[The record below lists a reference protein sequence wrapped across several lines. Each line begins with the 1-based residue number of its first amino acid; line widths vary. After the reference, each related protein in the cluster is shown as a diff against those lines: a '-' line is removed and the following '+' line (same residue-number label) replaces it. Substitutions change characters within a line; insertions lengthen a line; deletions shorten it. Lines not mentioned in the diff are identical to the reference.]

1 MNKKDFGLLLEN
13 WERFL
18 NENESED
25 KIKNSS
31 SFNMFIESC
40 IEIEKEIDAI
50 RESLILESSSLK
62 GVYGLNEAGLIDNFK
77 KVLSGFKFR
86 KDSGEKI
93 DPNDPESQNK
103 QVLTKAS
110 KAILILF
117 ITLKCSQAFAPTAHI
132 DMSKFQPPESSPIT
146 AEAIKSA
153 TPEDIKQIN
162 KMSPEK
168 IKKLAKSLPN
178 NEVKKITDEVKK
190 IIKHEVKKEVKKI
203 KVNTKKANKLK
214 SKKAK
219 EKAKEKIKKA
229 SQEITKKTKKAFE
242 DIKKTGIDYKAAE
255 KELMDD
261 PDVKEALD
269 LAQNAPHGE
278 SGENVVNIEISEQT
292 LQLKKAFKNI
302 KSELNKFSANNE
314 MKKID
319 NLSDHNDL
327 SSVDDML
334 EEASNTTVS
343 NLIQIAKIYA
353 FKKAFSDSTFEKNIL
368 DHTIKTKL
376 TEKTIDDKDSS
387 DMKVSSKGN
396 SESSFLAWLL
406 QTANSTDS
414 NEVLHDDYDAP
425 GDGAY
430 DKLTRDLDDNAK
442 DYLDVEN
449 NPYYTDFKFAFE
461 KACFAAAKG
470 YKPAQKSV
478 GVDYDAVESNVS
490 VFIKGKTIGA
500 IDADDSKKSK

>member
-1 MNKKDFGLLLEN
+1 MNKNEFGLLLEDWGN
-13 WERFL
+13 FLQEDADKTKDDFNLELFVECLDRLESEINLSKANSLLENNLKLSNVYTL
-18 NENESED
+18 NEESIFSRIKRSMTKDTGEKLTPGD
-25 KIKNSS
+25 DDSLTRTEASNYIKGIVVIVLLMKVSALGAFGATPKIPVD
-31 SFNMFIESC
+31 
-40 IEIEKEIDAI
+40 EIDAPPAVVA
-50 RESLILESSSLK
+50 ELK
-62 GVYGLNEAGLIDNFK
+62 NINPD
-77 KVLSGFKFR
+77 
-86 KDSGEKI
+86 KI
-93 DPNDPESQNK
+93 DSDTVND
-103 QVLTKAS
+103 
-110 KAILILF
+110 F
-117 ITLKCSQAFAPTAHI
+117 I
-132 DMSKFQPPESSPIT
+132 
-146 AEAIKSA
+146 
-153 TPEDIKQIN
+153 
-162 KMSPEK
+162 
-168 IKKLAKSLPN
+168 KSLPEEDQKSLKV
-178 NEVKKITDEVKK
+178 EVDKKVKEE
-190 IIKHEVKKEVKKI
+190 IKKQVKKI
-203 KVNTKKANKLK
+203 KKVSKKIKSNKEKAKKLK
-214 SKKAK
+214 SKNAKNKALK
-219 EKAKEKIKKA
+219 KVEQARKAATKHVKKA
-229 SQEITKKTKKAFE
+229 LE

-261 PDVKEALD
+261 PDVQEALD

-292 LQLKKAFKNI
+292 LQLKQAFKNI